1 MRSRVIRRRN
11 RGLPSHPIVQ
21 LGGFLFPEK
30 SYAASPTRMLRL
42 RLRKDVI
49 RVGAWLVRLYKVIWR
64 LRELSVPA

>member
-1 MRSRVIRRRN
+1 VSFGEGTAAFLVIQ
-11 RGLPSHPIVQ
+11 IVQ